1 MQVAHFSRM
10 SALEPLVQMRKL
22 GKLGSGSNAAEI
34 EPRCARQLKGT
45 RRGIGIC
52 HGLILVGRAS
62 ACLLLIFAAAANL
75 KSRQAKAYP
84 TCECN
89 VPPRHF
95 IQDVVKNVEE
105 RLMMKKRK
113 LGKTGLEIAP
123 LVFGGNI
130 FGWTV
135 DQPTSFKLLDASV
148 AAGFNSIDTAD
159 VYSKW
164 VPGHKGGESE
174 IIIGEWMKRS
184 GNRNKVIVAT
194 KVGMDMGD
202 GKKGLS
208 KSHILRSA
216 EDSLR
221 RLQTDYID
229 LYQSHIDDPDTP
241 LEETLGAYA
250 ELIEQGKVRAIGA
263 SNHKA
268 ERLSAA
274 LETSRKSGLPAYQT
288 LQPNYSLIERAEY
301 EGNLE
306 PLCEREGL
314 GVINYFPLA
323 GGFLAGKYR
332 SESDAAGKPRARNV
346 TKYLNERGFK
356 IVAALD
362 QVAKKYNA
370 TPAGISLAWLLARP
384 SITAPIVSA
393 TNLEQLN
400 DLVSSVDL
408 ALDRDSIEFLNHA
421 SA

>member
-1 MQVAHFSRM
+1 M
-10 SALEPLVQMRKL
+10 
-22 GKLGSGSNAAEI
+22 N
-34 EPRCARQLKGT
+34 
-45 RRGIGIC
+45 
-52 HGLILVGRAS
+52 
-62 ACLLLIFAAAANL
+62 
-75 KSRQAKAYP
+75 
-84 TCECN
+84 
-89 VPPRHF
+89 
-95 IQDVVKNVEE
+95 
-105 RLMMKKRK
+105 KRK

-123 LVFGGNI
+123 LVFGGNV

-135 DQPTSFKLLDASV
+135 DQATSFKLLDAFA
-148 AAGFNSIDTAD
+148 AAGFNSVDTAD

-164 VPGHKGGESE
+164 VPGHAGGESE

-184 GNRNKVIVAT
+184 GNRNKIIVAT

-229 LYQSHIDDPDTP
+229 LYQSHVDDPDTP

-250 ELIEQGKVRAIGA
+250 ELLKQGKVRAIGA

-268 ERLSAA
+268 ERLAAA

-301 EGNLE
+301 ESNLE
-306 PLCEREGL
+306 PVCEKEGL

-323 GGFLAGKYR
+323 GGFLTGKYR
-332 SESDAAGKPRARNV
+332 SENDVAGKARARNV

-356 IVAALD
+356 IRRGARPGCEEIQCHARQGFSRVAAGAAQHHGAHRERD
-362 QVAKKYNA
+362 ESGAAEGFGFFRRPRTGPRFHRVSQSRQARR
-370 TPAGISLAWLLARP
+370 SL
-384 SITAPIVSA
+384 
-393 TNLEQLN
+393 E
-400 DLVSSVDL
+400 
-408 ALDRDSIEFLNHA
+408 
-421 SA
+421 

>member
-1 MQVAHFSRM
+1 
-10 SALEPLVQMRKL
+10 
-22 GKLGSGSNAAEI
+22 
-34 EPRCARQLKGT
+34 
-45 RRGIGIC
+45 
-52 HGLILVGRAS
+52 
-62 ACLLLIFAAAANL
+62 
-75 KSRQAKAYP
+75 
-84 TCECN
+84 
-89 VPPRHF
+89 
-95 IQDVVKNVEE
+95 
-105 RLMMKKRK
+105 MKKSK

-135 DQPTSFKLLDASV
+135 DQATSFKLLNAFV
-148 AAGFNSIDTAD
+148 AAGFNSVDTAD
-159 VYSKW
+159 VYSNW

-184 GNRNKVIVAT
+184 GNRTKVIVAT

-221 RLQTDYID
+221 RLQTDYVD

-250 ELIEQGKVRAIGA
+250 ELIKQGKVRAIGA

-268 ERLSAA
+268 GRLSAA

-288 LQPNYSLIERAEY
+288 LQPNYSLIERADY
-301 EGNLE
+301 ENNLE
-306 PLCEREGL
+306 VVCEREGL

-323 GGFLAGKYR
+323 GGFLTGKYR
-332 SESDAAGKPRARNV
+332 SEKDTAGKPRARNV

-356 IVAALD
+356 IVGALD

-370 TPAGISLAWLLARP
+370 TPARVSLAWLLARP

-400 DLVSSVDL
+400 DLISSVDL
-408 ALDRDSIEFLNHA
+408 VLDRDSIEFLNHA
-421 SA
+421 STEP

>member
-1 MQVAHFSRM
+1 M
-10 SALEPLVQMRKL
+10 
-22 GKLGSGSNAAEI
+22 N
-34 EPRCARQLKGT
+34 
-45 RRGIGIC
+45 
-52 HGLILVGRAS
+52 
-62 ACLLLIFAAAANL
+62 
-75 KSRQAKAYP
+75 
-84 TCECN
+84 
-89 VPPRHF
+89 
-95 IQDVVKNVEE
+95 
-105 RLMMKKRK
+105 KRK
-113 LGKTGLEIAP
+113 LGKTGLEIST

-135 DQPTSFKLLDASV
+135 DQATSFKLLDAFV
-148 AAGFNSIDTAD
+148 AAGFNSVDTAD

-164 VPGHKGGESE
+164 VPGHTGGESE
-174 IIIGEWMKRS
+174 IILGEWMKRR

-194 KVGMDMGD
+194 KVGMDMGE

-229 LYQSHIDDPDTP
+229 LYQSHNDDPDTP

-250 ELIEQGKVRAIGA
+250 ELIKQGKVRAIGA

-268 ERLSAA
+268 EALATA
-274 LETSRKSGLPAYQT
+274 LEASKKSGLPAYQT
-288 LQPNYSLIERAEY
+288 LQPNYSLVERAEY
-301 EGNLE
+301 ENNLE
-306 PLCEREGL
+306 ALCQKEGL
-314 GVINYFPLA
+314 GVINYYPLA
-323 GGFLAGKYR
+323 SGFLTGKYR
-332 SESDAAGKPRARNV
+332 SEKDVAGKARARNV

-356 IVAALD
+356 ILGALD

-370 TPAGISLAWLLARP
+370 TPAGVSLAWLLARP

-400 DLVSSVDL
+400 DLIASVDL
-408 ALDRDSIEFLNHA
+408 ALDRDSVEFLNQA

>member
-1 MQVAHFSRM
+1 M
-10 SALEPLVQMRKL
+10 
-22 GKLGSGSNAAEI
+22 N
-34 EPRCARQLKGT
+34 
-45 RRGIGIC
+45 
-52 HGLILVGRAS
+52 
-62 ACLLLIFAAAANL
+62 
-75 KSRQAKAYP
+75 
-84 TCECN
+84 
-89 VPPRHF
+89 
-95 IQDVVKNVEE
+95 
-105 RLMMKKRK
+105 KRK
-113 LGKTGLEIAP
+113 LGKTGLEISP

-135 DQPTSFKLLDASV
+135 DQATSFKLLDAFA
-148 AAGFNSIDTAD
+148 AAGFNSVDTAD

-164 VPGHKGGESE
+164 VPGHTGGESE
-174 IIIGEWMKRS
+174 IILGEWMKRS
-184 GNRNKVIVAT
+184 GNRNKIIVAT

-216 EDSLR
+216 EDSLG

-229 LYQSHIDDPDTP
+229 LYQSHVDDPDTP

-250 ELIEQGKVRAIGA
+250 ELLKQGKVRAIGA

-268 ERLSAA
+268 ERLAAA

-301 EGNLE
+301 ESNLE
-306 PLCEREGL
+306 PVCEKEGL

-323 GGFLAGKYR
+323 GGFLTGKYR
-332 SESDAAGKPRARNV
+332 SEKDVAGKPRARNV
-346 TKYLNERGFK
+346 TKHLNERGFK
-356 IVAALD
+356 ILAALD

-370 TPAGISLAWLLARP
+370 TPARISLAWLLARP

-408 ALDRDSIEFLNHA
+408 ALDRESIEFLNKA